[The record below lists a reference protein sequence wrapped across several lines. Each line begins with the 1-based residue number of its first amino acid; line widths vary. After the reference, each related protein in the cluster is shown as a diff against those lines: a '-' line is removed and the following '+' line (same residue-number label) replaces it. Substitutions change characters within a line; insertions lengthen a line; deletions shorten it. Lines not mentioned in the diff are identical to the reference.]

1 MDRTVQSRN
10 TVDEDA
16 DRAPGAAASLHNA
29 SASPTPRASTAGR
42 GANRRR
48 CPA

>member
-16 DRAPGAAASLHNA
+16 DRAPSAAASFHNP
-29 SASPTPRASTAGR
+29 SASLAPRASTAGR

-48 CPA
+48 WPA